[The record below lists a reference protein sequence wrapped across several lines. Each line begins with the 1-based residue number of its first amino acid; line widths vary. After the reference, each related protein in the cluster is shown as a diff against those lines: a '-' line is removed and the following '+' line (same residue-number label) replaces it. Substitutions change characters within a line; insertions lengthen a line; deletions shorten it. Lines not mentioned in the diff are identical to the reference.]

1 MKPGMK
7 VVAVSP
13 DLLDEGLSHGS
24 KVRIEGLKGN
34 YVVLDK
40 TNGRFT
46 KRVDV
51 YMGVDVEAAKEFGV
65 KQLRI
70 TWSE

>member
-1 MKPGMK
+1 MKA
-7 VVAVSP
+7 VAVSP

-24 KVRIEGLKGN
+24 KVKIEGLEGT

-40 TNGRFT
+40 TNARFT

-65 KQLRI
+65 QQLRV